1 MPFLHQALSEA
12 EHIHKEELENKLKEM
27 HRRFENQIE
36 MAENQH
42 KNEMARLKEDYSD
55 KFNEMREQLEIGKY
69 FFLYGFK

>member
-1 MPFLHQALSEA
+1 
-12 EHIHKEELENKLKEM
+12 M